1 MDALEKQVKQL
12 DQQADDGGTDDL
24 QQQLDDLDQRVQDL
38 EDKN

>member
-12 DQQADDGGTDDL
+12 DQQSSDGGTDDL

-38 EDKN
+38 EDKD